1 MEAMQTSSDLV
12 LKDKM
17 RVILGH
23 ITKIIYRDKYLYLH
37 KRLLDEYSK
46 VSKTD
51 YSDLD
56 TLSKLLISGEDHRFF
71 YHIGFDIIAI
81 SRAIKNRLLHD
92 KIEGAS
98 TIEQQLVRVLT
109 NDYQRTFS
117 RKIREIL
124 LATTLTSIIPKRAIP
139 KIYLNVAYFGA
150 GMTGLQQT
158 VTKLQISKA
167 DKISLD
173 DAASIISRIK
183 YPQPAKESI
192 KRLTQIE
199 MRKQYLIFL
208 YNKHLN
214 KKYFKIYG

>member
-1 MEAMQTSSDLV
+1 
-12 LKDKM
+12 M
-17 RVILGH
+17 RLIFRH
-23 ITKIIYRDKYLYLH
+23 IAKTIYRDKFLCLQ

-46 VSKTD
+46 VSNTD
-51 YSDLD
+51 FADLD

-81 SRAIKNRLLHD
+81 TRAVKNRLLHD

-124 LATTLTSIIPKRAIP
+124 LATTLTSVIPKRAIP

-158 VTKLQISKA
+158 FTKLQISKT
-167 DKISLD
+167 DNISID

-183 YPQPAKESI
+183 YPSA
-192 KRLTQIE
+192 
-199 MRKQYLIFL
+199 
-208 YNKHLN
+208 N
-214 KKYFKIYG
+214 

>member
-1 MEAMQTSSDLV
+1 
-12 LKDKM
+12 M
-17 RVILGH
+17 RVILRH
-23 ITKIIYRDKYLYLH
+23 IAKTIYRDKFLCLK
-37 KRLLDEYSK
+37 KRLLDEYSQ
-46 VSKTD
+46 VSSADFTN
-51 YSDLD
+51 LD

-81 SRAIKNRLLHD
+81 TRAVKNRLLHD

-124 LATTLTSIIPKRAIP
+124 LATTLTSVIPKRAIP

-150 GMTGLQQT
+150 GMTGIQQT
-158 VTKLQISKA
+158 FTKLQMSES
-167 DKISLD
+167 DKISLE

-183 YPQPAKESI
+183 YPQPIKESI
-192 KRLTQIE
+192 KRLAQIE
-199 MRKQYLIFL
+199 MRKQHLIFL
-208 YNKHLN
+208 YKKHLN
-214 KKYFKIYG
+214 RKYIKVYG

>member
-1 MEAMQTSSDLV
+1 
-12 LKDKM
+12 M

-23 ITKIIYRDKYLYLH
+23 IAKTIYRDKYLCLQ

-46 VSKTD
+46 VSNTD
-51 YSDLD
+51 FADLD

-81 SRAIKNRLLHD
+81 ARAVKNRLLYD

-117 RKIREIL
+117 RKILEIL
-124 LATTLTSIIPKRAIP
+124 LATTLTSVIPKRAIP

-158 VTKLQISKA
+158 FTKLQISKA
-167 DKISLD
+167 DKISLE

-183 YPQPAKESI
+183 YPQPRKESI

-199 MRKQYLIFL
+199 MRKQHLIFL

-214 KKYFKIYG
+214 RKYIKVYG

>member
-1 MEAMQTSSDLV
+1 MT
-12 LKDKM
+12 
-17 RVILGH
+17 
-23 ITKIIYRDKYLYLH
+23 IYRDKFMCLQ

-46 VSKTD
+46 ISDTD
-51 YSDLD
+51 FADLD
-56 TLSKLLISGEDHRFF
+56 TFSKLLISGEDHRFF
-71 YHIGFDIIAI
+71 YHSGFDIIAI
-81 SRAIKNRLLHD
+81 TRAVKNRLLYG

-117 RKIREIL
+117 RKIREIF
-124 LATTLTSIIPKRAIP
+124 LATTLTLVIPKRAIP

-158 VTKLQISKA
+158 LNKLKISKA
-167 DKISLD
+167 NKISLE

-183 YPQPAKESI
+183 YPQPIKESI

-199 MRKQYLIFL
+199 MRKQHLIFL

-214 KKYFKIYG
+214 RKFIKVYG

>member
-1 MEAMQTSSDLV
+1 
-12 LKDKM
+12 M

-23 ITKIIYRDKYLYLH
+23 IAKTIYRDKYLCLQ

-46 VSKTD
+46 VSNTD
-51 YSDLD
+51 FADLD

-81 SRAIKNRLLHD
+81 ARAVKNRLLYD

-124 LATTLTSIIPKRAIP
+124 LATTLTSVIPKRAIP

-158 VTKLQISKA
+158 FTKLQISKA
-167 DKISLD
+167 DKISLE

-183 YPQPAKESI
+183 YPQPRKESI

-199 MRKQYLIFL
+199 MRKQHLIFL

-214 KKYFKIYG
+214 RKYIKVYG

>member
-1 MEAMQTSSDLV
+1 
-12 LKDKM
+12 M
-17 RVILGH
+17 RVVLGH
-23 ITKIIYRDKYLYLH
+23 IAKTIYRDRYLH
-37 KRLLDEYSK
+37 LQKRLLDEYSK
-46 VSKTD
+46 ISNTD
-51 YSDLD
+51 FADLD

-71 YHIGFDIIAI
+71 YHIGFDFIAI
-81 SRAIKNRLLHD
+81 IRAIKNRLLHN

-124 LATTLTSIIPKRAIP
+124 LATTLTSIVPKRAIP
-139 KIYLNVAYFGA
+139 KIYLNVAYFGT

-158 VTKLQISKA
+158 LTKLQISKV
-167 DKISLD
+167 DEISLD

-183 YPQPAKESI
+183 YPQPTKESI
-192 KRLTQIE
+192 KRLKQIE
-199 MRKQYLIFL
+199 MRKQHLIFL

-214 KKYFKIYG
+214 RKHIKVYG

>member
-1 MEAMQTSSDLV
+1 
-12 LKDKM
+12 M
-17 RVILGH
+17 RLILGH
-23 ITKIIYRDKYLYLH
+23 IAKIIYKDKFLYLQ
-37 KRLLDEYSK
+37 KQLLDEYSK
-46 VSKTD
+46 VSKSD
-51 YSDLD
+51 FADLD

-81 SRAIKNRLLHD
+81 ARAIKNRLLHD

-109 NDYQRTFS
+109 NDYERTFR

-124 LATTLTSIIPKRAIP
+124 LATTLVSVIPKRAIP
-139 KIYLNVAYFGA
+139 NIYLNVAYFGA

-158 VTKLQISKA
+158 FNKLKISKA

-183 YPQPAKESI
+183 YPQPNKESS

-199 MRKQYLIFL
+199 MRKQHLIFL
-208 YNKHLN
+208 YNKHQN
-214 KKYFKIYG
+214 RKYIKVYG

>member
-1 MEAMQTSSDLV
+1 
-12 LKDKM
+12 M
-17 RVILGH
+17 RIILGH
-23 ITKIIYRDKYLYLH
+23 IARTIYKDKFLCLQT
-37 KRLLDEYSK
+37 RLLDEYSQIGD
-46 VSKTD
+46 SD
-51 YSDLD
+51 FEDLD

-71 YHIGFDIIAI
+71 HHLGFDIIAI
-81 SRAIKNRLLHD
+81 IRAVKNRILHN

-109 NDYQRTFS
+109 NDYQRTFR
-117 RKIREIL
+117 RKIQEIL
-124 LATTLTSIIPKRAIP
+124 LATTLTSVIPKRAIP

-158 VTKLQISKA
+158 LVKLQISKA
-167 DKISLD
+167 DELSLE

-183 YPQPAKESI
+183 YPQPKKESI

-199 MRKQYLIFL
+199 MRKQHLIFL

-214 KKYFKIYG
+214 RKYIKVYG